1 VGILGVL
8 PLAVFVAAAC
18 GAESINPDEN
28 SPSAGAVVTGTV
40 TDQLDRPVVGAT
52 VTSRVYQDGEFKG
65 QFGMTSGPS
74 TTDSAGR
81 FTRQEVLPFTAAF
94 QGCVLVMADPGAGS
108 VLVPDSVT
116 GLVEFRTE
124 APMDTLRVR
133 IRLGTS
139 GLGRD

>member
-28 SPSAGAVVTGTV
+28 STSAGAVVTGTV
-40 TDQLDRPVVGAT
+40 TDQLDRAVVGAT
-52 VTSRVYQDGEFKG
+52 VTSRVYQDGECKG

-74 TTDSAGR
+74 TTDSSGR
-81 FTRQEVLPFTAAF
+81 FTRQEILPFSAAF
-94 QGCVLVMADPGAGS
+94 QGCVLVLAEPRAGS
-108 VLVPDSVT
+108 VLMPDSAT

-124 APMDTLRVR
+124 APRDTLRID
-133 IRLGTS
+133 IRLGTL
-139 GLGRD
+139 GLSRD